1 MMNFEGMLKSYS
13 LFIKK
18 KESQRK
24 NSQKTGAVKEYH
36 NLSRK
41 QIKMLCGF
49 AQMLQY
55 LIIQVGLNSVAVH
68 THLTSQRF
76 VHHQSRSAQALGP
89 EGGCLPH
96 GDLGIQAAD
105 VSLLRPLEH
114 MGFRSLKQENNVVEG
129 QTAMLAHRRH

>member
-49 AQMLQY
+49 AQML
-55 LIIQVGLNSVAVH
+55 
-68 THLTSQRF
+68 
-76 VHHQSRSAQALGP
+76 
-89 EGGCLPH
+89 
-96 GDLGIQAAD
+96 
-105 VSLLRPLEH
+105 
-114 MGFRSLKQENNVVEG
+114 
-129 QTAMLAHRRH
+129 